1 MRVATRIAIA
11 GAGGRMGQ
19 ALVEAVLA
27 DPGLILSAALDVPG
41 SPFAA
46 HSRKQQNGAQMRA

>member
-1 MRVATRIAIA
+1 MAAPVRVVVA

-27 DPGLILSAALDVPG
+27 DAGCTLVAAPRTCQ
-41 SPFAA
+41 AA
-46 HSRKQQNGAQMRA
+46 G